1 MDDAIQYSTQQHPF
15 QLLSNGKNF
24 YFYILDYGNRI

>member
-15 QLLSNGKNF
+15 QLLNGRMRSNTLLK
-24 YFYILDYGNRI
+24 YQQ